1 MEQPKVNP
9 FYTSPTPTYKSST
22 TTTYTYPNDNETK
35 RLEDASLQL
44 LAALIASGEG
54 RGLMTD
60 LTGDYRKGLADLAVG
75 LAQAVF
81 DNITERQG

>member
-1 MEQPKVNP
+1 MAHNL
-9 FYTSPTPTYKSST
+9 YTPPAPTYKSSAMV
-22 TTTYTYPNDNETK
+22 NDS
-35 RLEDASLQL
+35 RLEAASLQL

-60 LTGDYRKGLADLAVG
+60 LTGEYRDGLADLAVD

-81 DNITERQG
+81 DNIAERQGSSG